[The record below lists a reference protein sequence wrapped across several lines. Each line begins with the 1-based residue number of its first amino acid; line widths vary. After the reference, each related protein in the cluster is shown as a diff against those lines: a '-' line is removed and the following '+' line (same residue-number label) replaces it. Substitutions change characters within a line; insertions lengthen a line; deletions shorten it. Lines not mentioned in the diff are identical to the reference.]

1 VPRRRIPHAAVTC
14 LASISASSTRGEQ
27 WSPAIRDRGSS
38 FVKNSFPGI
47 WAKSVLASYPA
58 WCCLEKTGEDG
69 DENTEI
75 SSVYPVGSRPTS
87 PLIRS
92 ADPQFVWIVHH
103 TLSSTLELDLIET
116 QGRQTWVFSQ
126 SSRIGQRPRPS
137 TIGES
142 GHVLVLLLSLVA

>member
-1 VPRRRIPHAAVTC
+1 VTC
-14 LASISASSTRGEQ
+14 LVSISASSTRGEQ

-38 FVKNSFPGI
+38 LVKNSFPGI

-75 SSVYPVGSRPTS
+75 SSCLPRGDSTDESFNTVSRSAIRLDRPSHTLLHTPARPHRNTRPT
-87 PLIRS
+87 
-92 ADPQFVWIVHH
+92 
-103 TLSSTLELDLIET
+103 
-116 QGRQTWVFSQ
+116 TWVFSQ